1 MEHLLDVVLLD
12 ELAHGVVPDNDE
24 LVRCGRSRGQGASS
38 RPRGAS
44 GLLSATKLAG
54 VSVDAEVRGA
64 LESVPRRWCQ
74 GRRTYFAK
82 LADERAAARW

>member
-1 MEHLLDVVLLD
+1 MEHLLDEVLLD

-44 GLLSATKLAG
+44 RLLSATKLAG

-64 LESVPRRWCQ
+64 RIGAAGGVKGDVPD
-74 GRRTYFAK
+74 FAK
-82 LADERAAARW
+82 IADERAAARR